1 MIFQKEFRLFI
12 LTILKKRCAY
22 KKDGHQSYKQI
33 ELLISFNE

>member
-1 MIFQKEFRLFI
+1 MVYQKVFRLFI

-22 KKDGHQSYKQI
+22 KKDGLQSYMQI